1 MAEETILIVDDDI
14 RNVEFLRDSLL
25 VPSGYTTLCA
35 TNGEEA
41 LRLALTGEPD
51 LILLDL
57 QMPKLDGFE
66 VLEALKREG
75 GEIPTILITAHGS
88 ERVAVQAFRLG
99 VRDYFP
105 KPFKVTEIMEA
116 VERSLAEVRL
126 RKEKQQLAARVE
138 AINRQLEQRVKELE
152 ILYGISKSV
161 TSLLDLDT
169 LLTRVVEATTY
180 VTGAEEIS
188 LFLLDADTQELLLR
202 AIQGVGDQQ
211 ARQVKR
217 RSDNAVVRQVMGT
230 GQVAMIHGPRSH
242 KTDPLQATLAVPL
255 KTRGGTIG
263 VLCASSKAAMQ
274 PFSDNDRFLLS
285 VLADFAAV
293 AIENASLFAE
303 VEEQRSKL
311 ETILAGSQ
319 DLIVVADDEA
329 GVLLVNPAAAEAF
342 CLEPQ
347 QAAGRPLH
355 DVIGSEAFD
364 RLFRGP
370 AAGNGTRNVE
380 LPLMDG
386 RVFHASLSPVADVG
400 CVLIMRDI
408 THLREL
414 DRMKSDF
421 VASITHDLRSPLT
434 AVHGSLRLLP
444 QLGQLNEEQL
454 EFAQRAMRNVE
465 QMDELISSL
474 LDIGRIEAGLEME
487 MASVRLEEVVEEV
500 VANLQGEAKSKGLD
514 VDAVIADD
522 LSLVRGN
529 HTRLVQ
535 VISNLLDNAIRYTP
549 PGGKV
554 LVRAGDDGDE
564 VWVSV
569 SDTGVGIPAHARDH
583 IFDKFYRVEGPGTL
597 DSEGM
602 GLGLATVKSI
612 VEKHGGRVWVETKEG
627 EGSTFRFVLPKMP
640 ADSSEG

>member
-1 MAEETILIVDDDI
+1 MADETILIVDDDI

-25 VPSGYTTLCA
+25 VPSGYATLCA

-41 LRLALTGEPD
+41 LRLALTEDPD

-57 QMPKLDGFE
+57 QIPKLDGFE
-66 VLEALKREG
+66 VLEGLKKEG
-75 GEIPTILITAHGS
+75 GEIPTILMTAHGS
-88 ERVAVQAFRLG
+88 ESVAVQAFRLG
-99 VRDYFP
+99 VKDYFP

-116 VERSLAEVRL
+116 VERALTEARL
-126 RKEKQQLAARVE
+126 RKEKRQLAAQVG

-161 TSLLDLDT
+161 ASLLDLDT

-180 VTGAEEIS
+180 VTGADEIS
-188 LFLLDADTQELLLR
+188 LFLLDADTEELLLR
-202 AIQGVGDQQ
+202 AVQGVGDQQ
-211 ARQVKR
+211 ARQVNRKA
-217 RSDNAVVRQVMGT
+217 DNAVVRQVMGT
-230 GQVAMIHGPRSH
+230 GQVAMIQSPRSH

-255 KTRGGTIG
+255 KTRDGTIG
-263 VLCASSKAAMQ
+263 VLSANNNAALR
-274 PFSDNDRFLLS
+274 PFSNDDRFLLS

-293 AIENASLFAE
+293 AIENAKLFAE

-319 DLIVVADDEA
+319 DLIVVADEEA
-329 GVLLVNPAAAEAF
+329 GVLLMNPAAADAF

-347 QAAGRPLH
+347 EATGRPLH
-355 DVIGSEAFD
+355 DVIGVEAFNK
-364 RLFRGP
+364 LFRGP

-380 LPLMDG
+380 LPLIDG
-386 RVFHASLSPVADVG
+386 RIFHTSLSPVADVG

-434 AVHGSLRLLP
+434 AIHGSLRLLP
-444 QLGQLNEEQL
+444 QLGRLNEEQE

-465 QMDELISSL
+465 QMDKLISSL

-487 MASVRLEEVVEEV
+487 MGSVRLEEVVEEV
-500 VANLQGEAKSKGLD
+500 VANLQGEAKTKELALD
-514 VDAVIADD
+514 TAIADN
-522 LSLVRGN
+522 LSSVRGN

-535 VISNLLDNAIRYTP
+535 VMSNLLDNAIRYTP
-549 PGGKV
+549 PGGRV
-554 LVRAGDDGDE
+554 VVSAGDDGDE

-569 SDTGVGIPAHARDH
+569 SDTGVGIPAHAKKH

-597 DSEGM
+597 GSEGM

-612 VEKHGGRVWVETKEG
+612 VEKHGGRVWVKSKEG
-627 EGSTFRFVLPKMP
+627 EGSTFHFVLPKMQ
-640 ADSSEG
+640 ADSPEG